1 MAASGAYG
9 AGTVYRIVPD
19 APQVYSAAPVAP
31 PRGLVGSP
39 GAGADIGSGRGSGD
53 GWGDG
58 SGKGGAFPW
67 WIVAVVAVVVVVGAK
82 SR

>member
-1 MAASGAYG
+1 MAASGVYG
-9 AGTVYRIVPD
+9 AGSVYRITPD
-19 APQVYSAAPVAP
+19 VPQVSSAGAGAP

-39 GAGADIGSGRGSGD
+39 GVGAGIGSGRGSGD

-58 SGKGGAFPW
+58 DGKGGAFPW